1 MRNDSVSSSP
11 SIAGRSAAVAQLLR
25 QAGARR
31 GRPIAAIT
39 ASSEALALLAH
50 AASILGSPLFPIDP
64 ALPRMVI
71 AELIEQ
77 VGDCLSVGDGLIPST
92 EAILDAACGPAVPFV
107 FPKGAALLI
116 ATSGSS
122 GRPKVVVL
130 TGDNLVAA
138 ATASANITPLKPDD
152 RWLACL
158 PLFHIGGFSILARC
172 ALAGAEAVLH
182 QSFDAERVFD
192 ALTTDRISHVSLTP
206 TMLSQMLAL
215 GRRPPRDL
223 RHVLVGGAAL
233 ATELAQRAATENWP
247 IQPTYGMSETGSQTA
262 TLSRL
267 PRGWRS
273 GHVGK
278 PLEGVKIS
286 LDAEGRLKVSGPMVM
301 QGYANASLSPG
312 DGLADGWFTTS
323 DLAEITPEGE
333 LIILGRADEAIVT
346 GGKKIHPAA
355 VENLLAQC
363 PGVDGVGVA
372 GRPDPVWGEIVTA
385 IFAGAK
391 TPPQFLDWC
400 RAHISGAFRPRAAI
414 RVDSLPVLANG
425 KPDRLKLREL
435 VLGNDP
441 ESGPLRQ
448 L

>member
-1 MRNDSVSSSP
+1 M
-11 SIAGRSAAVAQLLR
+11 
-25 QAGARR
+25 
-31 GRPIAAIT
+31 
-39 ASSEALALLAH
+39 
-50 AASILGSPLFPIDP
+50 
-64 ALPRMVI
+64 
-71 AELIEQ
+71 
-77 VGDCLSVGDGLIPST
+77 
-92 EAILDAACGPAVPFV
+92 
-107 FPKGAALLI
+107 
-116 ATSGSS
+116 
-122 GRPKVVVL
+122 
-130 TGDNLVAA
+130 
-138 ATASANITPLKPDD
+138 
-152 RWLACL
+152 
-158 PLFHIGGFSILARC
+158 
-172 ALAGAEAVLH
+172 LH
-182 QSFDAERVFD
+182 QGFDAERVFD

-215 GRRPPRDL
+215 GRRPPPDL

-233 ATELAQRAATENWP
+233 SSELAKRAAAENWP
-247 IQPTYGMSETGSQTA
+247 IQPTYGMSETGSQLA
-262 TLSRL
+262 TLPRL
-267 PRGWRS
+267 PRDWRS

-278 PLEGVKIS
+278 PLEGVKIG

-355 VENLLAQC
+355 VENLLARC

-385 IFAGAK
+385 IFVGVHDATSIPRLVPRPYLRRFSPA
-391 TPPQFLDWC
+391 
-400 RAHISGAFRPRAAI
+400 SGD
-414 RVDSLPVLANG
+414 RVDALPVLANG

-435 VLGNDP
+435 VAGDDP
-441 ESGPLRQ
+441 ESGALRQ